1 MDDPERAA
9 TETIWMDPPPLMK
22 WTKVSPSEHWSKLD
36 VIENN
41 RVRFEIL
48 RRFGVFP
55 GSGDHHSVE
64 FMPGFVHPGNDYG
77 SGWRV
82 HHYGMEGHRAD
93 AADDVE
99 HYESVRDASDVTRM
113 PSGELVATAAR
124 RHGHRQA
131 APLPVNLP
139 NAGNVTNLPD
149 GSVVEIMGIADGSGV
164 RGATTRPRPGSWASS
179 SGASTWCRSGRSKPR
194 SPATGRSCSRR

>member
-1 MDDPERAA
+1 
-9 TETIWMDPPPLMK
+9 MDPPPLMK
-22 WTKVSPSEHWSKLD
+22 WTKVSPAAHWSKLD

-93 AADDVE
+93 AVADVE
-99 HYESVRDASDVTRM
+99 HYESVRDAADVTTM
-113 PSGELVATAAR
+113 PSGELVATLPR

-131 APLPVNLP
+131 ALVPAEP
-139 NAGNVTNLPD
+139 AQ
-149 GSVVEIMGIADGSGV
+149 
-164 RGATTRPRPGSWASS
+164 RGQRHEPARRLGGGDHGHRRRRRACTAATTRPRPGSWASS
-179 SGASTWCRSGRSKPR
+179 CAASTSCRSGRSRPR
-194 SPATGRSCSRR
+194 